1 LGWKVDK
8 YGCPAMMNRSLPI
21 IAVATA
27 PGRAGVGVIRISGPK
42 LLSIIQALFKKSLLP
57 RQASVLTL
65 RDASGDAIDQV
76 LAIYFTAPAS
86 FTGEDV
92 LELQCHGGLQLL
104 ELVMKRCLE
113 LGKDEGL
120 VIAEPGEFTLR
131 AYLNNKIDLA
141 QAEAI
146 ADLIDAQSEAAVLG
160 AARSLQGAFSDDIN
174 SLIDEITQLR
184 ILVESTLDFPEEEI
198 EFLENAQAHKRLAS
212 VSSKLTTLRQG
223 AKQGKILRDGIQL
236 VLAGA
241 PNVGKSSLLNRL
253 AGEEVAIVTPIA
265 GTTRDRVKESVIID
279 GVPMHVIDTAG
290 LRETSDEVELKGIG
304 RSWDAI
310 RLADLVIFLQDAHSE
325 GVNGDELREKILL
338 AIPPKCPVLEVG
350 NKSDLMG
357 DKQKNQPNKDML
369 FISAKTGY
377 GIGELKAKILEKAGW
392 GGTQEGLILAR
403 RRHLDC
409 LERAASH
416 LQKSEE
422 FAANGNSSLELFAE
436 ELRLVQDQ
444 LGQIT
449 GKVLPD
455 DLLGKIFSQ
464 FCIGK

>member
-1 LGWKVDK
+1 
-8 YGCPAMMNRSLPI
+8 MMTRKLPI

-27 PGRAGVGVIRISGPK
+27 PGKAGVGVVRISGQNLKP
-42 LLSIIQALFKKSLLP
+42 IIKALFQKELVP
-57 RQASVLTL
+57 RQATLLSL
-65 RDASGDAIDQV
+65 RDAGGQLIDQLV
-76 LAIYFTAPAS
+76 AISFVAPAS

-92 LELQCHGGLQLL
+92 LELQCHGGPQLL
-104 ELVMKRCLE
+104 ELVMRRCLE
-113 LGKDEGL
+113 LGKEDGL

-131 AYLNNKIDLA
+131 AYLNNKVDLA

-146 ADLIDAQSEAAVLG
+146 ADLIDAQSEAAVRG

-174 SLIDEITQLR
+174 DLVEEITQLR

-198 EFLENAQAHKRLAS
+198 EFLENAQARERLLA
-212 VSSKLTTLRQG
+212 VKTKLQALRDG

-265 GTTRDRVKESVIID
+265 GTTRDRVKESIQIE
-279 GVPMHVIDTAG
+279 GVPMHIIDTAG
-290 LRETSDEVELKGIG
+290 LRHTSDEVEAKGIE
-304 RSWDAI
+304 RTWEAI
-310 RLADLVIFLQDAHSE
+310 RLADLVVFLTAPNAE
-325 GVNGDELREKILL
+325 KEADELRGQILE
-338 AIPPKCPVLEVG
+338 AIPAKCPVLELV
-350 NKSDLMG
+350 NKADLL
-357 DKQKNQPNKDML
+357 NKDIATNKPGSL
-369 FISAKTGY
+369 LISAKTGQ
-377 GIGELKAKILEKAGW
+377 GIEALKQRILETVGW
-392 GGTQEGLILAR
+392 NGPQEGAIVAR

-409 LERAASH
+409 LERAAEH
-416 LQKSEE
+416 IERSEQ
-422 FAANGNSSLELFAE
+422 FAANGNNSLELFAE
-436 ELRLVQDQ
+436 ELFLAQNH

-449 GKVLPD
+449 GKLLPD

>member
-1 LGWKVDK
+1 
-8 YGCPAMMNRSLPI
+8 MMTRNLPI

-27 PGRAGVGVIRISGPK
+27 PGKAGVGVVRISGK
-42 LLSIIQALFKKSLLP
+42 NLSVLIKALFQRELQQRQATLLS
-57 RQASVLTL
+57 L
-65 RDASGDAIDQV
+65 RDASGQLIDQLV
-76 LAIYFTAPAS
+76 AIYFVAPAS

-92 LELQCHGGLQLL
+92 LELQCHGGPQLL

-113 LGKDEGL
+113 LGKDDGL

-131 AYLNNKIDLA
+131 AYLNNKVDLA

-146 ADLIDAQSEAAVLG
+146 ADLIDAQSEAAVRG
-160 AARSLQGAFSDDIN
+160 AARSLQGAFSDSIN
-174 SLIDEITQLR
+174 DLVEEITQLR

-198 EFLENAQAHKRLAS
+198 EFLENAQARARLSA
-212 VSSKLTTLRQG
+212 VKTKLQALRDG

-265 GTTRDRVKESVIID
+265 GTTRDRVKESIQIE
-279 GVPMHVIDTAG
+279 GVPMHIIDTAG
-290 LRETSDEVELKGIG
+290 LRQTADEVEAKGIE
-304 RSWDAI
+304 RTWDAI
-310 RLADLVIFLQDAHSE
+310 RLADLVIFMTATNAES
-325 GVNGDELREKILL
+325 DELGLKAQILAAL
-338 AIPPKCPVLEVG
+338 PPKCPILEVL
-350 NKSDLMG
+350 NKSDLSG
-357 DKQKNQPNKDML
+357 EDLGIPENGPL
-369 FISAKTGY
+369 RISAKTGA
-377 GIGELKAKILEKAGW
+377 GIDGLKQQILELVGW
-392 GGTQEGLILAR
+392 NGPQEGAIVAR

-409 LERAASH
+409 LERAAEH
-416 LQKSEE
+416 IQRSEQ
-422 FAANGNSSLELFAE
+422 FAANGNNSLELFAE
-436 ELRLVQDQ
+436 ELFLAQNH

-449 GKVLPD
+449 GKLLPD

>member
-1 LGWKVDK
+1 MTRK
-8 YGCPAMMNRSLPI
+8 LPI

-27 PGRAGVGVIRISGPK
+27 PGRAGVGVVRISGQNLERITK
-42 LLSIIQALFKKSLLP
+42 ALFQKNLSPREASL
-57 RQASVLTL
+57 LTL
-65 RDASGDAIDQV
+65 RDSDGQTIDQ
-76 LAIYFTAPAS
+76 LIAIYFLGPAS

-92 LELQCHGGLQLL
+92 LELQCHGGPHLL

-113 LGKDEGL
+113 LGKQEGL
-120 VIAEPGEFTLR
+120 TIAEPGEFTLR

-146 ADLIDAQSEAAVLG
+146 ADLIDAQSEAAVRG
-160 AARSLQGAFSDDIN
+160 AARSFQGAFSEDIN
-174 SLIDEITQLR
+174 GLIEEITQLR

-198 EFLENAQAHKRLAS
+198 EFLENAQARERLVA
-212 VSSKLTTLRQG
+212 VKQKLGALRAG

-265 GTTRDRVKESVIID
+265 GTTRDRVKESITID
-279 GVPMHVIDTAG
+279 GVPMHIIDTAG
-290 LRETSDEVELKGIG
+290 LRETNDLVEAKGIE
-304 RSWDAI
+304 RSWDSI
-310 RLADLVIFLQDAHSE
+310 RLADLVIFLTDAQTESGADRLKAE
-325 GVNGDELREKILL
+325 ILRKLP
-338 AIPPKCPVLEVG
+338 AKCPVLEVM
-350 NKSDLMG
+350 NKADLL
-357 DKQKNQPNKDML
+357 DKKAGRPSNGAL
-369 FISAKTGY
+369 LISAKTGI
-377 GIGELKAKILEKAGW
+377 GIADLKQKILELVGW
-392 GGTQEGLILAR
+392 SGAQEGAIIAR

-409 LERAASH
+409 LERAAEH
-416 LQKSEE
+416 IEKSEE
-422 FAANGNSSLELFAE
+422 FAANGNNSLELFAE
-436 ELRLVQDQ
+436 ELLLAQNH

-449 GKVLPD
+449 GRMLPD

>member
-1 LGWKVDK
+1 
-8 YGCPAMMNRSLPI
+8 MMTRKLPI

-27 PGRAGVGVIRISGPK
+27 PGKAGVGIVRISGQNLQNIAK
-42 LLSIIQALFKKSLLP
+42 ALFEKALSP
-57 RQASVLTL
+57 RKANLLTL
-65 RDASGDAIDQV
+65 RDAGGQTIDQ
-76 LAIYFTAPAS
+76 LIAIYFAAPAS

-92 LELQCHGGLQLL
+92 LELQCHGGPQLL
-104 ELVMKRCLE
+104 ELVMRRCLE

-120 VIAEPGEFTLR
+120 VIAEPGEFSLR

-146 ADLIDAQSEAAVLG
+146 ADLIDAQSEAAVRG
-160 AARSLQGAFSDDIN
+160 AARSLQGIFSDDIN
-174 SLIDEITQLR
+174 DLIEEITQLR

-198 EFLENAQAHKRLAS
+198 EFLENAQARERLLA
-212 VSSKLTTLRQG
+212 VKTKLQSLQAG
-223 AKQGKILRDGIQL
+223 AAQGKILRDGIQL

-265 GTTRDRVKESVIID
+265 GTTRDRVKESITIE
-279 GVPMHVIDTAG
+279 GVPMHIIDTAG
-290 LRETSDEVELKGIG
+290 LRETSDVVEAKGIE

-310 RLADLVIFLQDAHSE
+310 GMADLVIFLTDPNSVEDGLRARILE
-325 GVNGDELREKILL
+325 G
-338 AIPPKCPVLEVG
+338 IPTKCPVLEVI
-350 NKSDLMG
+350 NKSDLLTPNL
-357 DKQKNQPNKDML
+357 DKPRASAVL
-369 FISAKTGY
+369 ISAKTGE
-377 GIGELKAKILEKAGW
+377 GVEVLKQKILENVGW
-392 GGTQEGLILAR
+392 NGSQEGAIVAR

-409 LERAASH
+409 LERA
-416 LQKSEE
+416 SEHIARSE
-422 FAANGNSSLELFAE
+422 QFAANGNNSLELFAE
-436 ELRLVQDQ
+436 ELFLAQNH

-449 GKVLPD
+449 GKLLPD

>member
-1 LGWKVDK
+1 MTRK
-8 YGCPAMMNRSLPI
+8 LPI

-27 PGRAGVGVIRISGPK
+27 PGKAGVGVVRLSGQHLRP
-42 LLSIIQALFKKSLLP
+42 IIKALFQRDLLP
-57 RQASVLTL
+57 RQATLLSL
-65 RDASGDAIDQV
+65 RDAGGQLIDQLV
-76 LAIYFTAPAS
+76 AIYFAAPAS

-92 LELQCHGGLQLL
+92 LELQCHGGPQLL
-104 ELVMKRCLE
+104 ELVMRRCLE
-113 LGKDEGL
+113 LGKEAGL

-131 AYLNNKIDLA
+131 AYLNNKVDLA

-146 ADLIDAQSEAAVLG
+146 ADLIDAQSEAAVRG

-174 SLIDEITQLR
+174 SLIEEITQLR

-198 EFLENAQAHKRLAS
+198 EFLENAQARDRLLA
-212 VSSKLTTLRQG
+212 VKAKLQALRNN

-265 GTTRDRVKESVIID
+265 GTTRDRVKESIQIE
-279 GVPMHVIDTAG
+279 GVPMHIIDTAG
-290 LRETSDEVELKGIG
+290 LRQTSDEVEAKGIE
-304 RSWDAI
+304 RTWDAI
-310 RLADLVIFLQDAHSE
+310 RLADLIIFLTAPNAEKEANDLRVQILDAAPA
-325 GVNGDELREKILL
+325 N
-338 AIPPKCPVLEVG
+338 CPVLELM
-350 NKSDLMG
+350 NKSDLL
-357 DKQKNQPNKDML
+357 DKNSGVIKDSAL
-369 FISAKTGY
+369 LISAKTGE
-377 GIGELKAKILEKAGW
+377 GVEALKQKILETVGW
-392 GGTQEGLILAR
+392 SGPQEGAIVAR

-409 LERAASH
+409 LERAAEH
-416 LQKSEE
+416 IEKSEK
-422 FAANGNSSLELFAE
+422 FAANGNNSLELFAE
-436 ELRLVQDQ
+436 ELSLAQNH

-449 GKVLPD
+449 GKLLPD

>member
-1 LGWKVDK
+1 
-8 YGCPAMMNRSLPI
+8 MMTRKLPI

-27 PGRAGVGVIRISGPK
+27 PGKAGVGVIRISGQHLGSFAKTLFQTP
-42 LLSIIQALFKKSLLP
+42 LSA
-57 RQASVLTL
+57 RQASLLTL
-65 RDASGDAIDQV
+65 RDAGGQAIDQ
-76 LAIYFTAPAS
+76 LIAIYFSAPAS

-92 LELQCHGGLQLL
+92 LELQCHGGPQLL

-113 LGKDEGL
+113 LGKEMGL

-146 ADLIDAQSEAAVLG
+146 ADLIDAQSELAVRG
-160 AARSLQGAFSDDIN
+160 AARSLQGEFSANIN
-174 SLIDEITQLR
+174 ELIEEITQLR

-198 EFLENAQAHKRLAS
+198 EFLENAQARERLAA
-212 VSSKLTTLRQG
+212 VKAKLQSLREG

-253 AGEEVAIVTPIA
+253 AGEEVAIVTPVA
-265 GTTRDRVKESVIID
+265 GTTRDRVKESITIE
-279 GVPMHVIDTAG
+279 GVPMHIIDTAG
-290 LRETSDEVELKGIG
+290 LRDTNDEVEAKGIE

-310 RLADLVIFLQDAHSE
+310 RLADLVIFLTDLDSNAEDSRLK
-325 GVNGDELREKILL
+325 DKILAAL
-338 AIPPKCPVLEVG
+338 PPKCPALLVI
-350 NKSDLMG
+350 NKSDLLSANAPLIPAG
-357 DKQKNQPNKDML
+357 AIL
-369 FISAKTGY
+369 ISAKTGD
-377 GIGELKAKILEKAGW
+377 GISTLKQKILETVGW
-392 GGTQEGLILAR
+392 NGPQEGAIVAR
-403 RRHLDC
+403 RRHLEC
-409 LERAASH
+409 LEQAAEH
-416 LQKSEE
+416 IAKSEQ
-422 FAANGNSSLELFAE
+422 FAANGNNSLELFAE
-436 ELRLVQDQ
+436 ELSLAQNH

-449 GKVLPD
+449 GILLPD

>member
-1 LGWKVDK
+1 
-8 YGCPAMMNRSLPI
+8 MMTRKLPI

-27 PGRAGVGVIRISGPK
+27 PGKAGVGVIRISGPH
-42 LLSIIQALFKKSLLP
+42 LLPMAEALFHKALTP
-57 RQASVLTL
+57 RQANLLTL
-65 RDASGDAIDQV
+65 RDAQGASIDQ
-76 LAIYFTAPAS
+76 LIAIYFSAPAS

-92 LELQCHGGLQLL
+92 LELQCHGGPQLL

-113 LGKDEGL
+113 LGNDQGL
-120 VIAEPGEFTLR
+120 VIAEPGEFSLR

-146 ADLIDAQSEAAVLG
+146 ADLIDAQSEAAVRG
-160 AARSLQGAFSDDIN
+160 AARSLQGAFSNDIN
-174 SLIDEITQLR
+174 SLIEEITQLR

-198 EFLENAQAHKRLAS
+198 EFLENAQARERLS
-212 VSSKLTTLRQG
+212 TVMQKLKALREG

-265 GTTRDRVKESVIID
+265 GTTRDRVKESITIN
-279 GVPMHVIDTAG
+279 GVPMHIIDTAG
-290 LRETSDEVELKGIG
+290 LRETSDLVEAKGIE

-310 RLADLVIFLQDAHSE
+310 RAADLVIFLQDPSAKETMNSVE
-325 GVNGDELREKILL
+325 ALELKNQILKAL
-338 AIPPKCPVLEVG
+338 PPKCPVLEVG
-350 NKSDLMG
+350 NKLDLLS
-357 DKQKNQPNKDML
+357 KPTANQVEGQSL
-369 FISAKTGY
+369 LISAKTGE
-377 GIGELKAKILEKAGW
+377 GIEALKQRILESVGW
-392 GGTQEGLILAR
+392 GGSQEGAIIAR

-409 LERAASH
+409 LDRAATH
-416 LQKSEE
+416 LDKSQE
-422 FAANGNSSLELFAE
+422 FAADGNISLELFAE
-436 ELRLVQDQ
+436 ELRLAQDQ

-449 GKVLPD
+449 GKLLPD

>member
-1 LGWKVDK
+1 
-8 YGCPAMMNRSLPI
+8 MMTRKLPI

-27 PGRAGVGVIRISGPK
+27 PGKAGVGVVRISGNN
-42 LLSIIQALFKKSLLP
+42 LEAITRTLFQKTLKP
-57 RQASVLTL
+57 RQANLLTL
-65 RDASGDAIDQV
+65 RDSGGQTIDQ
-76 LAIYFTAPAS
+76 LIAIYFSAPAS

-92 LELQCHGGLQLL
+92 LELQCHGGPQLL

-113 LGKDEGL
+113 LGKDIGL

-146 ADLIDAQSEAAVLG
+146 ADLIDAQSEAAVRG
-160 AARSLQGAFSDDIN
+160 AARSLQGEFSDDIN
-174 SLIDEITQLR
+174 ELIEEITQLR

-198 EFLENAQAHKRLAS
+198 EFLENAQARVRLEA
-212 VSSKLTTLRQG
+212 VKTKLQSLLAG

-253 AGEEVAIVTPIA
+253 AGEEVSIVTPIA
-265 GTTRDRVKESVIID
+265 GTTRDRVKESITIE
-279 GVPMHVIDTAG
+279 GVPMHLIDTAG
-290 LRETSDEVELKGIG
+290 LRDTNDVVESKGIE

-310 RLADLVIFLQDAHSE
+310 RLADLVIFMAEIDSSDTDSRLKD
-325 GVNGDELREKILL
+325 KILAEL
-338 AIPPKCPVLEVG
+338 SPKCPVVHVM
-350 NKSDLMG
+350 NKSDLLPVNTLLMPEG
-357 DKQKNQPNKDML
+357 AIL
-369 FISAKTGY
+369 ISAKTGD
-377 GIGELKAKILEKAGW
+377 GIPALKRKILEMVGW
-392 GGTQEGLILAR
+392 SGPQEGAIVAR

-409 LERAASH
+409 LERASEH
-416 LQKSEE
+416 IVKSEQ
-422 FAANGNSSLELFAE
+422 FAANGNNSLELFAE
-436 ELRLVQDQ
+436 ELSLAQNH

-449 GKVLPD
+449 GKLLPD

>member
-1 LGWKVDK
+1 
-8 YGCPAMMNRSLPI
+8 MMTRKLPI
-21 IAVATA
+21 IALATA
-27 PGRAGVGVIRISGPK
+27 PGKAGVGVVRISGPNLK
-42 LLSIIQALFKKSLLP
+42 SITNSLFQKELSP
-57 RQASVLTL
+57 RQATLMTL
-65 RDASGDAIDQV
+65 RDADGQTIDQ
-76 LAIYFTAPAS
+76 LIAIYFLAPSS

-92 LELQCHGGLQLL
+92 LELQCHGGPRLL

-113 LGKDEGL
+113 LGKDNGL

-146 ADLIDAQSEAAVLG
+146 ADLIDAQSEAAVRG
-160 AARSLQGAFSDDIN
+160 AARSLQGAFSEDIN
-174 SLIDEITQLR
+174 ELIEEITQLR

-198 EFLENAQAHKRLAS
+198 EFLENALARERLAA
-212 VSSKLTTLRQG
+212 VKTKLESLRDG

-265 GTTRDRVKESVIID
+265 GTTRDRVKESITIE
-279 GVPMHVIDTAG
+279 GVPIHIIDTAG
-290 LRETSDEVELKGIG
+290 LRSTSDTVEAKGIE
-304 RSWDAI
+304 RSWEAI
-310 RLADLVIFLQDAHSE
+310 RLADLVIFLTDPQSFDD
-325 GVNGDELREKILL
+325 GLREQILL
-338 AIPPKCPVLEVG
+338 EIPAKCPILEVI
-350 NKSDLMG
+350 NKSDLT
-357 DKQKNQPNKDML
+357 KASSENTSKEAIL
-369 FISAKTGY
+369 ISAKTGA
-377 GIGELKAKILEKAGW
+377 GLDALKREILEMVGW
-392 GGTQEGLILAR
+392 SGPQEGVILAR

-409 LERAASH
+409 LERA
-416 LQKSEE
+416 SEHVARSE
-422 FAANGNSSLELFAE
+422 QFAANGNNSLELFAE
-436 ELRLVQDQ
+436 ELFLAQNH

-449 GKVLPD
+449 GKLLPD

>member
-1 LGWKVDK
+1 MTRK
-8 YGCPAMMNRSLPI
+8 LPI

-27 PGRAGVGVIRISGPK
+27 PGKAGVGVIRISGSK
-42 LLSIIQALFKKSLLP
+42 LLPMAEALFHKALAP
-57 RQASVLTL
+57 RQANLLTL
-65 RDASGDAIDQV
+65 RDAQGASIDQ
-76 LAIYFTAPAS
+76 LIAIYFAAPAS

-92 LELQCHGGLQLL
+92 IELQCHGGPQLL

-113 LGKDEGL
+113 LGKDQGL
-120 VIAEPGEFTLR
+120 VIAEPGEFSLR

-146 ADLIDAQSEAAVLG
+146 ADLIDAQSEAAVRG
-160 AARSLQGAFSDDIN
+160 AARSLQGAFSSDIN
-174 SLIDEITQLR
+174 SLIEEITQLR

-198 EFLENAQAHKRLAS
+198 EFLENAQARERLSTVMHKLK
-212 VSSKLTTLRQG
+212 VLREG

-265 GTTRDRVKESVIID
+265 GTTRDRVKESISIN
-279 GVPMHVIDTAG
+279 GVPMHIIDTAG
-290 LRETSDEVELKGIG
+290 LRETSDLVEAKGIE

-310 RLADLVIFLQDAHSE
+310 RAADLVIFLQDPSVTETSDSPEALGLKAE
-325 GVNGDELREKILL
+325 ILKAL
-338 AIPPKCPVLEVG
+338 PPKCPVLEVG
-350 NKSDLMG
+350 NKSDLLG
-357 DKQKNQPNKDML
+357 KARANQGENQPL
-369 FISAKTGY
+369 LISAKTGE
-377 GIGELKAKILEKAGW
+377 GIEALKQRILELVGW
-392 GGTQEGLILAR
+392 GGTQEGTIIAR

-409 LERAASH
+409 LDRAATH
-416 LQKSEE
+416 LDKSQQ
-422 FAANGNSSLELFAE
+422 FAADGNISLELFAE
-436 ELRLVQDQ
+436 ELRLAQDQ

-449 GKVLPD
+449 GKLLPD

>member
-1 LGWKVDK
+1 
-8 YGCPAMMNRSLPI
+8 MMTRKLPI

-27 PGRAGVGVIRISGPK
+27 PGKAGVGVVRISGQDLQPIA
-42 LLSIIQALFKKSLLP
+42 SALFQKKLSP
-57 RQASVLTL
+57 RQANLLTL
-65 RDASGDAIDQV
+65 CDERGDAIDQ
-76 LAIYFTAPAS
+76 LIAIYFAGPAS

-92 LELQCHGGLQLL
+92 LELQCHGGPQLL
-104 ELVMKRCLE
+104 ELVIKRCLE
-113 LGKDEGL
+113 LGKNEGL

-131 AYLNNKIDLA
+131 AYLNNKIDLT

-146 ADLIDAQSEAAVLG
+146 ADLIDAQSEAAVRG

-174 SLIDEITQLR
+174 HLIDEITQLR

-198 EFLENAQAHKRLAS
+198 EFLENAQARQRLAA
-212 VSSKLTTLRQG
+212 VKEKLQALRVG

-265 GTTRDRVKESVIID
+265 GTTRDRVKESITVD
-279 GVPMHVIDTAG
+279 GVPMHIIDTAG
-290 LRETSDEVELKGIG
+290 LRETSDIVEAKGIE

-310 RLADLVIFLQDAHSE
+310 RLADMVIFLTDAQAGNQE
-325 GVNGDELREKILL
+325 DELKAQILREL
-338 AIPPKCPVLEVG
+338 PPKCSVLEVV
-350 NKSDLMG
+350 NKADLLP
-357 DKQKNQPNKDML
+357 DSAKLPLDQAL
-369 FISAKTGY
+369 LISAKTGV
-377 GIGELKAKILEKAGW
+377 GIDRLKRKILELVGW
-392 GGTQEGLILAR
+392 DGPQEGTILAR

-409 LERAASH
+409 IERAAEH
-416 LQKSEE
+416 IEKSEQ

-436 ELRLVQDQ
+436 ELSLAQKH
-444 LGQIT
+444 LGEIT
-449 GKVLPD
+449 GKLLPD